1 MMDNLLK
8 DGLDELNIS
17 LSQDQEDKI
26 FKFYNMLIEKNK
38 VMNLT
43 RITDRQDFITKHV
56 LDSLLIAKV
65 KDVTGSKI
73 LDIGTGAGFPGI
85 PVKIFFPDTEILLLD
100 SLKKRL
106 VFIDEVIKELGLENI
121 STIHGRAEDLGHQE
135 NMREKFDL
143 VVSRAVAEMSIL
155 SELSIPFVKKN
166 GSFVAYKSAESGNE
180 ISDAEKHIQILGGK
194 IESIQDVPLYGTDI
208 IRKMVTIKKSGN
220 TPKRYPRKP
229 GKIVFP

>member
-121 STIHGRAEDLGHQE
+121 STIHGRAEDVGHQE

-180 ISDAEKHIQILGGK
+180 ISDAEKHIQILGGNV
-194 IESIQDVPLYGTDI
+194 ETIQDVPLYGTDI

-229 GKIVFP
+229 RKIVFP

>member
-56 LDSLLIAKV
+56 LDSLLIGKV

-106 VFIDEVIKELGLENI
+106 VFINEVIKELGLENI

-180 ISDAEKHIQILGGK
+180 ISDAEKHIQILGGN

-229 GKIVFP
+229 RKIVFP

>member
-1 MMDNLLK
+1 MYDLLK
-8 DGLDELNIS
+8 NGLEKLNIT

-56 LDSLLIAKV
+56 LDSLLISEITDLA
-65 KDVTGSKI
+65 GSKI

-85 PVKIFFPDTEILLLD
+85 PIKIFFPDTEILLLD
-100 SLKKRL
+100 SLNKRL
-106 VFIDEVIKELGLENI
+106 VFLEEVIEELGLENI
-121 STIHGRAEDLGHQE
+121 STIHGRAEDLGHEE
-135 NMREKFDL
+135 NLREGFEF
-143 VVSRAVAEMSIL
+143 VVSRAVAEMSVL

-166 GSFVAYKSAESGNE
+166 GYFIAYKSAESGNE
-180 ISDAEKHIQILGGK
+180 IYDAKKHVQILGGT
-194 IESIQDVPLYGTDI
+194 IESIQDIPLYGTDI
-208 IRKMVTIKKSGN
+208 TRKMVKIKKSGN

>member
-1 MMDNLLK
+1 MDDLLK
-8 DGLDELNIS
+8 NGLEKLNIT

-56 LDSLLIAKV
+56 LDSLLISEITDLA
-65 KDVTGSKI
+65 GSKI

-85 PVKIFFPDTEILLLD
+85 PIKIFFPDTEILLLD
-100 SLKKRL
+100 SLNKRL
-106 VFIDEVIKELGLENI
+106 VFLEEVIEELGLENI
-121 STIHGRAEDLGHQE
+121 STIHGRAEDLGHEE
-135 NMREKFDL
+135 NLREGFDL
-143 VVSRAVAEMSIL
+143 VVSRAVADMSVL

-166 GSFVAYKSAESGNE
+166 GYFIAYKSAESGDE
-180 ISDAEKHIQILGGK
+180 ISDAKKHAQILGGT
-194 IESIQDVPLYGTDI
+194 IESIQDIPLYGTDI
-208 IRKMVTIKKSGN
+208 TRKMVKIKKSSN

>member
-180 ISDAEKHIQILGGK
+180 ISDAEKHIQILGGN

>member
-106 VFIDEVIKELGLENI
+106 VFIDEVIRELGLENI

-143 VVSRAVAEMSIL
+143 VVSRAVAEMFIL

-166 GSFVAYKSAESGNE
+166 GSFIAYKSAESGNE
-180 ISDAEKHIQILGGK
+180 ISDAEKHIQILGGN

>member
-121 STIHGRAEDLGHQE
+121 STIHGRAEDVGHQE

-180 ISDAEKHIQILGGK
+180 ISDAEKHIQILGGN

>member
-1 MMDNLLK
+1 MDDLLK
-8 DGLDELNIS
+8 DGLEKLNIS

-135 NMREKFDL
+135 NMREKYDL

-208 IRKMVTIKKSGN
+208 IRKMVTIKKRGN